1 MKLLS
6 YVAGPYADARGH
18 FGVLL
23 NIQRATMVAMKLRQ
37 QGYAVFCPHCN
48 TAHQDG
54 LVAEEQF
61 LEECFCF
68 LENCAVCFI
77 VPNMPGYAPV
87 EESKG
92 TMREIQFC
100 HARAIPVVSVS
111 FSNGVIILPDEWR
124 YGDEKNR
131 FYDRLSY
138 EHVDGGVPESAGEI
152 CADAGQ

>member
-1 MKLLS
+1 MKLLA
-6 YVAGPYADARGH
+6 YVAGPYADRRGH

-54 LVAEEQF
+54 LIPEEQF
-61 LEECFCF
+61 LEEDFCF

-77 VPNMPGYAPV
+77 VPNMPGYAKV
-87 EESKG
+87 EDSRG

-100 HARAIPVVSVS
+100 HDHAIPVVSVHC
-111 FSNGVIILPDEWR
+111 SNGVIILPDEWR
-124 YGDEKNR
+124 YGDERNR
-131 FYDRLSY
+131 FYSILSREY
-138 EHVDGGVPESAGEI
+138 IDGGVPEPAGEI